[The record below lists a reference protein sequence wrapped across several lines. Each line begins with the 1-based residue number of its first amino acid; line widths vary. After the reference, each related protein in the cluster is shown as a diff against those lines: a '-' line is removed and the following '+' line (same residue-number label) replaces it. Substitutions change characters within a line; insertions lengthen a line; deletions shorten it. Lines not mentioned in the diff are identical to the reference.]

1 MKHIF
6 NLVLSGAVALSIG
19 CQQEPENEGADE
31 YFLGTASVRIND
43 EYFTFKANV
52 SKAFEIDSAFNL
64 YCVLQDEYGQL
75 RKSISCSVF
84 NLSEGKQPINSDLHF
99 PRRFPSAFYGT
110 LLSDG
115 DVAGSFYNLNETDS
129 IADYIQITS
138 YNAQTREI
146 KGILR
151 GSYMV
156 SHIDYDPAAPD
167 SVVVNCVFETVIA
180 E

>member
-19 CQQEPENEGADE
+19 CQQEPENGGADD
-31 YFLGTASVRIND
+31 YYLGTATVTIND
-43 EYFTFKANV
+43 ELFTFKANV
-52 SKAFEIDSAFNL
+52 SKAFEVDSAYSL
-64 YCVLQDEYGQL
+64 YCGLNNEFGYQ
-75 RKSISCSVF
+75 RKEVSCHVF
-84 NLSEGKQPINSDLHF
+84 NLNNSKQPINSVLEF
-99 PRRFPSAFYGT
+99 PRRFPSSGYGT

-115 DVAGSFYNLNETDS
+115 DVVGSYYELNVTDS

-138 YNAQTREI
+138 YNAQTRQI

-167 SVVVNCVFETVIA
+167 SVVVNCVFETVIG

>member
-6 NLVLSGAVALSIG
+6 NLALSGAVALSIG
-19 CQQEPENEGADE
+19 CQQEPDNGGADD
-31 YFLGTASVRIND
+31 YYLGTATVTIND
-43 EYFTFKANV
+43 ELFTFKANV

-84 NLSEGKQPINSDLHF
+84 NLSAGKQPINSVLEF
-99 PRRFPSAFYGT
+99 PRRFPSSGYGT

-115 DVAGSFYNLNETDS
+115 DVVGSYYELNVTDS

-138 YNAQTREI
+138 YNAQTRQI